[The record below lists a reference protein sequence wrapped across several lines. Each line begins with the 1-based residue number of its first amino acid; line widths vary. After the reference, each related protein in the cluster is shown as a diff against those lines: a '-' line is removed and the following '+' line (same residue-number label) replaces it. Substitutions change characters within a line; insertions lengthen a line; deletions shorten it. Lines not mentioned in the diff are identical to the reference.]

1 MKKTSGITSVE
12 TKAGFR
18 EHLIEKFVQQ
28 NLPPK
33 ESRKSKISGMGGF
46 SQQYKDIECC
56 AAETPVNGTVEIF
69 MATNSPEGLRRIS
82 VPVVSRFIVFCS
94 REESKDYKVAWSCSL
109 S

>member
-12 TKAGFR
+12 TKAAFQ

-33 ESRKSKISGMGGF
+33 EPRKSKTSGMGGF
-46 SQQYKDIECC
+46 SQGYQDIECC
-56 AAETPVNGTVEIF
+56 AAEIPVNGTIEIF
-69 MATNSPEGLRRIS
+69 IATKDPEGLRRIS
-82 VPVVSRFIVFCS
+82 IPVTSRFIVFCV
-94 REESKDYKVAWSCSL
+94 REEHSDYKVAWSSSL